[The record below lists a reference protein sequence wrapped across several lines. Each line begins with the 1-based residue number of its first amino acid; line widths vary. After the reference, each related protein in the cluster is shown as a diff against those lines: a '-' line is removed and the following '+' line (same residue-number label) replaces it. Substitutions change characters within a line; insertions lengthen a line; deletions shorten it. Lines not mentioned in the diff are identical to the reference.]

1 MNRPDDKTTPKPGV
15 PALPPRVPPF
25 RGPLGGAPGP
35 LAGRPGAVTPPRHPA
50 RPSGPRPVFATPPTS
65 GPSIAASPGRTPT
78 PPSVTLPSI
87 DDYLAGGAAPSAPA
101 ASAGFATSA
110 PAEPI
115 APAANPSEPT
125 ASSPSAGMAA
135 DSSATDSA
143 AARSSYH
150 DYAAFDPAS
159 WPEEP
164 PATAGA
170 DVLAS
175 QAPTAPMPEDLPGLD
190 TESGSP
196 VAEGGD
202 GGVPR
207 TERARSELTTPRDT
221 DVVGAEVTMP
231 SATGWDPSWDADEET
246 AEGTGAGFGTEPLE
260 SSIEPGPD
268 LERWSAP
275 SAFTREP
282 TPRGYESPRAAAS
295 AGEEAGGSAREG
307 VTRPR
312 GGQADAALAE
322 ALERVA
328 VRFRSG
334 ELSAPAGASASSD
347 EAALALALSAIL
359 GQRR

>member
-87 DDYLAGGAAPSAPA
+87 NDYLAGGAAP
-101 ASAGFATSA
+101 
-110 PAEPI
+110 
-115 APAANPSEPT
+115 
-125 ASSPSAGMAA
+125 MAA

-275 SAFTREP
+275 SASTREP